1 MFEIS
6 VTREFEDW
14 YQALDAES
22 AEKVAA
28 ELNLL
33 ERLGP
38 ELDAERSSPLLLWFD
53 GLRASG
59 PLSGWGLRAS
69 GDPARLLRRQH
80 EALRCLETPNFLAR
94 FLKLEPRQ
102 ARRGHE
108 LIERLRASVRAAT
121 VQLGLSHGQAQWNV
135 VLASSD
141 PFSAPFSQ
149 SDGSWLGEGVQAAL
163 LEVLSFVG
171 LQLEDVADRS
181 SGLRELTVATLAA
194 PHRLLYAIDAPR
206 RRILAILGEVLDHA
220 YYGDSVRLAE
230 RRWQEYCRTLP
241 LSSAAR

>member
-1 MFEIS
+1 MLMFEIS

-14 YQALDAES
+14 YQGLAAES
-22 AEKVAA
+22 AEKIAA
-28 ELNLL
+28 ELNVL

-53 GLRASG
+53 GLPEREL
-59 PLSGWGLRAS
+59 PGWGLGRAGS
-69 GDPARLLRRQH
+69 ALSQLLRRQH

-102 ARRGHE
+102 AQRAHE
-108 LIERLRASVRAAT
+108 LVECLRRSVRAAT
-121 VQLGLSHGQAQWNV
+121 LQLVLSQRQVQLAHVFA
-135 VLASSD
+135 AS
-141 PFSAPFSQ
+141 PGAPLTGAGPG
-149 SDGSWLGEGVQAAL
+149 DGVQSAL

-171 LQLEDVADRS
+171 LRLEEVADRA
-181 SGLRELTVATLAA
+181 SGLRELIVPSLAP

-206 RRILAILGEVLDHA
+206 RRILAILGEALDRS

-230 RRWQEYCRTLP
+230 RRWRDYCRTLRV
-241 LSSAAR
+241 SDAAC